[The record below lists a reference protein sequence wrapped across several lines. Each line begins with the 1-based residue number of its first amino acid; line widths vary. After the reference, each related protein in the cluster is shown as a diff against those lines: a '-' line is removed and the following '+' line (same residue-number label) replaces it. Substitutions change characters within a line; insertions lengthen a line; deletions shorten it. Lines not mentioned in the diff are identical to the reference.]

1 MWLRRNSHTTT
12 WACPVTAQMTSAGA
26 LGGTAAVS
34 MRGLLPVAGSW
45 SSLLPTLIPLAL
57 VTAVSPLSIIPAV
70 LVLHAPQPRPAGL
83 AFLGGWLFG
92 LVAQTVL
99 FVEGSGALGDMHN
112 SPPKWASWV
121 RVVLGSALILF
132 GIYRWLTRHGHTE
145 SPAWMRSFSTMR
157 PRRAAITGLV
167 LTVIRLEV
175 LLMCLAA
182 GLAIGTSHLDDV
194 DKLVAGVFFIAVSA
208 STVAI
213 PILAYVAAGHR
224 LDDLL
229 ERVKNWMEK
238 NNAALLAGILV
249 LIGLMVLHN
258 GIRAL

>member
-1 MWLRRNSHTTT
+1 MLGDGPDSERGSF
-12 WACPVTAQMTSAGA
+12 
-26 LGGTAAVS
+26 GGTVTRS
-34 MRGLLPVAGSW
+34 MRGLLSVAGSW
-45 SSLLPTLIPLAL
+45 SSLLTTLIPLAL
-57 VTAVSPLSIIPAV
+57 VIAVSPLSIIPAV

-83 AFLGGWLFG
+83 AFLGGWLLG

-99 FVEGSGALGDMHN
+99 FVEASGALGGMHK
-112 SPPKWASWV
+112 SPPTWASWL

-132 GIYRWLTRHGHTE
+132 GVYRWVTRHRQTE

-167 LTVIRLEV
+167 LTVIRVEV

-182 GLAIGTSHLDDV
+182 GLAIGTADLHDV
-194 DKLVAGVFFIAVSA
+194 DKLSAGIVFVAVSA

-213 PILAYVAAGHR
+213 PILAYAAAGHR
-224 LDDLL
+224 LDSTMEKIKD
-229 ERVKNWMEK
+229 WMEK
-238 NNAALLAGILV
+238 HNAALLAVILV

-258 GIRAL
+258 GIRALVDSH